1 MADILQVIGALSTV
15 VAILVIS
22 FLLSIWKPSTH
33 VPTLHNKHVLI
44 TGGSSGIGLE
54 IAKEAIAQGSYVT
67 LIARNISKL
76 KEAAHQIL
84 QELQCD
90 KNRINIKVAD
100 VTDYGAIS
108 VAINESFQWMPVDV
122 LICNAGVG
130 SAGYLEQMS
139 VEWIDSIVGT
149 NIRGTLYTLKVALP
163 IRKERSFK
171 HPSALVLVGSIA
183 SMYPLYG
190 GAVYTATKYALKG
203 IAENLRLELF
213 PYNIGVSFAC
223 PRFVETPLLSEMEDS
238 VTDPGLAEVAQKVT
252 FYDRSK
258 AENPRDVARVILG
271 AVTQGKSCVASGQG
285 GKMLSL
291 LSAGILPADSFAN
304 AVIDMFA
311 LVPMRIMGYIMIGYV
326 YAVIWINH
334 RTRTIPVKPDVE
346 TISVKSAAENFL
358 DKPAAE
364 TFLVKPAADKLSCK

>member
-15 VAILVIS
+15 IAIIVIS
-22 FLLSIWKPSTH
+22 FLLSIWKPYTH
-33 VPTLHNKHVLI
+33 VRSLQNKHVLI
-44 TGGSSGIGLE
+44 TGGSTGIGLE

-76 KEAAHQIL
+76 NEAAHQIL

-100 VTDYGAIS
+100 VTDYEAIS
-108 VAINESFQWMPVDV
+108 AAIKESFQWIPVDV
-122 LICNAGVG
+122 LICNAGV
-130 SAGYLEQMS
+130 AKVGYLEQMS

-163 IRKERSFK
+163 IMKERSFK

-190 GAVYTATKYALKG
+190 GGVYTATKYALKG
-203 IAENLRLELF
+203 LAENLRLELF
-213 PYNIGVSFAC
+213 PTNIGVSFAC
-223 PRFVETPLLSEMEDS
+223 PGFVETPLLSEMEDS
-238 VTDPGLAEVAQKVT
+238 VTVPILAEVAETVT
-252 FYDRSK
+252 FYDRNK

-271 AVTQGKSCVASGQG
+271 AVIQGKSFVATSGQG
-285 GKMLSL
+285 GKLLSL
-291 LSAGILPADSFAN
+291 LTAGILPADSFVN
-304 AVIDMFA
+304 AVINMII
-311 LVPMRIMGYIMIGYV
+311 LVPMRIIGYV

-334 RTRTIPVKPDVE
+334 RTRTIPVKP
-346 TISVKSAAENFL
+346 AAENFL
-358 DKPAAE
+358 AKPAEE
-364 TFLVKPAADKLSCK
+364 TFLVKPAADK